1 MRLRV
6 HSRVPRKAPGG
17 KTQEGNRIPRGGAGK
32 PEVGDFVKVTEAQ
45 WPAGVGGEDPWGNAK
60 AARWMAPGGQ
70 AVVRAGLL
78 AWKGLPSGQKVPPR
92 KKGILVIGVEGTWPE
107 WLKGKS
113 PGDVA
118 QEWRSKPPLWLLEC
132 LPNLPAAQ
140 LAIEM
145 GVKGPVESR
154 RGRAEDAAAIQRI
167 LKRWSGRGIRQVLV
181 VRLNGEEAQAEVW
194 SR

>member
-6 HSRVPRKAPGG
+6 QSHVPRKAPGG
-17 KTQEGNRIPRGGAGK
+17 KTQEGNPIPRGGAGK
-32 PEVGDFVKVTEAQ
+32 PEMGELAKVFEAR
-45 WPAGVGGEDPWGNAK
+45 WPAASGVEDPWRNSK
-60 AARWMAPGGQ
+60 AARWMAPAGQ

-78 AWKGLPSGQKVPPR
+78 AWRGLQEDRKVPPR
-92 KKGILVIGVEGTWPE
+92 KRAILVIGVEGTWPE

-118 QEWRSKPPLWLLEC
+118 KQWRSKPPLWLLEC

-140 LAIEM
+140 LAIEV
-145 GVKGPVESR
+145 GVQGPVESR
-154 RGRAEDAAAIQRI
+154 RGRAEDAADVQRT
-167 LKRWSGRGIRQVLV
+167 LKRWNGRGIWQTLV
-181 VRLNGEEAQAEVW
+181 VRLNGEVAQAEVW

>member
-6 HSRVPRKAPGG
+6 HSHVPRKAPGG
-17 KTQEGNRIPRGGAGK
+17 KTQEANRIPRGGAGK
-32 PEVGDFVKVTEAQ
+32 PEVGDFAKVAEAR
-45 WPAGVGGEDPWGNAK
+45 WPTGVGREDPWGNAK

-78 AWKGLPSGQKVPPR
+78 AWKGLPSRQKVPPR
-92 KKGILVIGVEGTWPE
+92 KRAILLIGVEGSWPE

-113 PGDVA
+113 PEDVA
-118 QEWRSKPPLWLLEC
+118 QAWRSKPPLWLLEC

-140 LAIEM
+140 LAIEV

-154 RGRAEDAAAIQRI
+154 RGRAEEAAAIQRT
-167 LKRWSGRGIRQVLV
+167 LKRWSGRGIRQALV
-181 VRLNGEEAQAEVW
+181 VRLNGEKAQAEVW